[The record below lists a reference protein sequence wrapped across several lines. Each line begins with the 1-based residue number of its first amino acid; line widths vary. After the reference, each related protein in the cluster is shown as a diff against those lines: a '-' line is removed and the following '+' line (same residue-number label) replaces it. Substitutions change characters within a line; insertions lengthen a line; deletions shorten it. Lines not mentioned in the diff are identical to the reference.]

1 MSDWSQT
8 RHYCRSLGERRK
20 LWLRLSEVREVA
32 QSCPTLC
39 DPMDC
44 SLPGSSI
51 HGIFQARVLEWVAI
65 SFSKGFKSLFHLLKN
80 CPCRAGS
87 FTAQENYLKPSL
99 PSSPVPSRR
108 VSELFSLFSH
118 LSLFA
123 FPFASISCLS
133 TSDPWSFLL
142 LQSRWWMYMPQV
154 FSAPLQSCLFPAFSH
169 YKLVCIFSSSVW
181 MESYGFCRPYAI
193 SFLVIVE

>member
-1 MSDWSQT
+1 
-8 RHYCRSLGERRK
+8 
-20 LWLRLSEVREVA
+20 
-32 QSCPTLC
+32 
-39 DPMDC
+39 MDC

-154 FSAPLQSCLFPAFSH
+154 FSAPLQSCLFLLSPTINWFAFSPVLCGWNH
-169 YKLVCIFSSSVW
+169 TASVTH
-181 MESYGFCRPYAI
+181 MHHALSVLSPSTVLPLPC
-193 SFLVIVE
+193 FLPL